1 MNHVRGGEKKKLES
15 GVRLT
20 GAPDYF
26 EPAKWRSGWRSL
38 IKVVGVPC
46 DAENERIA
54 IESLPMQLSS
64 SVKCARGGGGG
75 VTSCNAAFAT
85 LSNVADEKMCS

>member
-1 MNHVRGGEKKKLES
+1 MSHVRGVGGFES

-26 EPAKWRSGWRSL
+26 EPAKWRKKKSGWRSL

-46 DAENERIA
+46 DAKNERIA

-64 SVKCARGGGGG
+64 SVRG
-75 VTSCNAAFAT
+75 
-85 LSNVADEKMCS
+85 EEEE